1 MQAIHSFISQG
12 CSHHDSKSSAF
23 LVNKSLLVI
32 QNAVIHS
39 FFTHIPQRCNIQ
51 NLHHHWKR
59 HELCTV
65 PGQYLC
71 YDLSKVTKRIY
82 TTTYAC
88 PAVSWNSKGS
98 KNPTSQTHIRSKNPI
113 RHWELFATV
122 TKLLDSYLHRLLPQ
136 MNFRTSWP
144 KIYLTKTL
152 SSMCFQPAY
161 CCAEPPTSPKTTWK
175 LNMLNIVL
183 RGRKL
188 LKHRVHLGWEQI
200 KLKPAIGYSKKDKHL
215 QTTNFLK
222 FHSLVFRENL
232 SLFQPSLAFSNLRL
246 SYSCPRAHSSL

>member
-1 MQAIHSFISQG
+1 MTMWTSIAGNSLVYQSGLQSPW
-12 CSHHDSKSSAF
+12 F

-32 QNAVIHS
+32 QNEVIHS

-51 NLHHHWKR
+51 NLHHHWNR
-59 HELCTV
+59 PELCTV

-71 YDLSKVTKRIY
+71 YGLSKVTKRIY

-136 MNFRTSWP
+136 MNFRKNSLMSKRP
-144 KIYLTKTL
+144 HDLR
-152 SSMCFQPAY
+152 F
-161 CCAEPPTSPKTTWK
+161 TWQK
-175 LNMLNIVL
+175 HYHQCVSNLHTVVQNLL
-183 RGRKL
+183 HLRKL
-188 LKHRVHLGWEQI
+188 PGSW
-200 KLKPAIGYSKKDKHL
+200 
-215 QTTNFLK
+215 T
-222 FHSLVFRENL
+222 
-232 SLFQPSLAFSNLRL
+232 
-246 SYSCPRAHSSL
+246 C